1 MVYGLSVLLTVF
13 ALRNNFRADGV
24 LPISTL
30 AQGLISMSI
39 MRFRPSSSPNRSNQG
54 SSAIRGEGG
63 GSSSGRGD
71 RGDMGDMGEELRKQ
85 TVVQLRDELEAR
97 GLAWAP
103 KDRKAALVEQVLAAD
118 EEQDAEVDRI
128 LGDGGNNGGEV
139 GQEVNTAHDD
149 NDDNGDNDDDRGV
162 SVFTL
167 GLVLLCT
174 TAGLHV

>member
-39 MRFRPSSSPNRSNQG
+39 MRFRPSSSHRFKQG
-54 SSAIRGEGG
+54 SSTTCGKGG
-63 GSSSGRGD
+63 GSSSGG
-71 RGDMGDMGEELRKQ
+71 GDMGAMGEELRKQ
-85 TVVQLRDELEAR
+85 TVAQLRDELEAR
-97 GLAWAP
+97 GLVWAP
-103 KDRKAALVEQVLAAD
+103 KDRKVALVEQILAAD

-128 LGDGGNNGGEV
+128 LGDGGNKGGGG

-149 NDDNGDNDDDRGV
+149 NNDNDDSDDHRGV